1 MNWIYEK
8 NKDNT
13 GRYLLGT
20 VGEKPL
26 ICIGVNPSTAEPG
39 MLDNTLKSVARICEA
54 NGFDSWIMLNVY
66 PQRATDPED
75 MHDKPDYDLIFENL
89 LHIENVMKNKQPAIW
104 AAWGTVITK
113 RPYLLNCLYQIVDM
127 SKDYDCKWYN
137 AGRVS
142 KLGHPHHPLYL
153 EKTEKLKAFD
163 IDEYIKKA
171 SVDQVFSHIK
181 GLKNSTLD
189 NESDFIQSLYKAD
202 FMDRQYNKCLST
214 RPVDVDAEMKALK
227 NADYKHARALLT
239 AIMREDY
246 FSNGALMRRVENGNL
261 LAVLR
266 KLQKLYKESGPGA
279 EEGNLMTREIRKT
292 NR

>member
-8 NKDNT
+8 NKDNS

-39 MLDNTLKSVARICEA
+39 LLDNTLKSVVRVSEA

-75 MHDKPDYDLIFENL
+75 MHDKRDFDLVCENL

-113 RPYLLNCLYQIVDM
+113 RPYLLNCLYQIVDI
-127 SKDYDCKWYN
+127 SKDYDCKWYS
-137 AGRVS
+137 AGQVS

-153 EKTEKLKAFD
+153 EKTEKLKDFD

-171 SVDQVFSHIK
+171 SVELVFSYIK
-181 GLKNSTLD
+181 GLKNNSLG
-189 NESDFIQSLYKAD
+189 NESDFLQSLYKAD
-202 FMDRQYNKCLST
+202 FMDGQYDKYLST
-214 RPVDVDAEMKALK
+214 RPIDVDEELRTLK
-227 NADYKHARALLT
+227 NADFKRARALLT
-239 AIMREDY
+239 AIMREDH
-246 FSNGALMRRVENGNL
+246 FSNGAITRRIENGDL
-261 LAVLR
+261 LAVLK
-266 KLQKLYKESGPGA
+266 KLQKLYKESGRGT
-279 EEGNLMTREIRKT
+279 E
-292 NR
+292 